1 MNNLVKST
9 LMTSLWLFNPIVGC
23 SEGKKFEFE
32 EADMIELMDT
42 VSETTWTLDQYNS
55 MYEINFSLEKGDV
68 VYNED
73 GEAVNEGEVGS
84 LLPTTYMASA
94 NACGTRSFAAE
105 ASACVDISLLS
116 VTGTVTIKD
125 TETQEIILEE
135 AVDGSISVIGTKL
148 NNAVLDLEGQASTF
162 DLDSRNGL
170 SFEIE
175 EASW

>member
-1 MNNLVKST
+1 MNNLVKTT
-9 LMTSLWLFNPIVGC
+9 LMTSLWLFNPIIGC
-23 SEGKKFEFE
+23 GDGKSFEFE

-42 VSETTWTLDQYNS
+42 VSETTWSLDQYNS
-55 MYEINFSLEKGDV
+55 IYEINFSLEKGNV

-73 GEAVNEGEVGS
+73 GEPVNEAEVGT
-84 LLPTTYMASA
+84 LLPTTFMASA

-116 VTGTVTIKD
+116 VTGIVTIKD
-125 TETQEIILEE
+125 AETQEIILEE

-148 NNAVLDLEGQASTF
+148 NNATLDLDGQASMF
-162 DLDSRNGL
+162 DFDSRNGI